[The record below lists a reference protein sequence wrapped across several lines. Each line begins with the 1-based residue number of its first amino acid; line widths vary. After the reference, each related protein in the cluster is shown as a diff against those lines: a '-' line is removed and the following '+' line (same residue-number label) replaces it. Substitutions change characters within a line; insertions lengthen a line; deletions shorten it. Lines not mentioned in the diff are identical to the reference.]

1 MVVVYTD
8 RLQTENKLLR
18 AEVDSLTQQSRQ
30 QQQGL
35 SQVQELATMLQE
47 RVCTTTN
54 FAVYSS
60 NYKFFFLSLVTMGRP
75 VWVCAYQNAYM

>member
-1 MVVVYTD
+1 MVARVVCTE

-47 RVCTTTN
+47 NHRFVQP
-54 FAVYSS
+54 
-60 NYKFFFLSLVTMGRP
+60 LIL
-75 VWVCAYQNAYM
+75 Q